1 MLISKSEPRGTKLAA
16 IQAKGSSEE
25 KQKTNFIISK
35 SEPFRNRL
43 PLGAS
48 QPNATAT
55 QAKRSKGKVNKLF
68 SEAVRNKHNKVKK
81 EVSIPFATFEPTTY
95 AHKNIAITT
104 ELGWLMIS
112 DRECGIRLERSAFEA
127 SK

>member
-1 MLISKSEPRGTKLAA
+1 M
-16 IQAKGSSEE
+16 
-25 KQKTNFIISK
+25 
-35 SEPFRNRL
+35 

-112 DRECGIRLERSAFEA
+112 DRECGIRLGCSAFEA